1 MSSFKHLNEYPM
13 KPYTQATNLNEI
25 DQKATKC
32 GIGLGKCLCELADAL
47 RMNGKTPEPVSKRVS
62 ELMGIPHDK
71 VEPLGRIYRFY
82 RAPMTAG
89 YPVFEFYYL
98 YRIELAVLDAF
109 IPVLRHHFE
118 RVQKG
123 VPSNVWLTKHSI
135 EIELDSKSGGKAWF
149 DLKEL
154 SLEKVMALS
163 ATVNSPPLS
172 AVASQVNPPVVVPSP
187 PVPVATSVVEV
198 GHSVIPTVSA
208 VAMEDFVSS
217 DSTSTER
224 DFESGD
230 MSDFED
236 DATEYMTDMD
246 WQEVFA

>member
-1 MSSFKHLNEYPM
+1 MSSFKLNEYPM

-47 RMNGKTPEPVSKRVS
+47 RTNGKTPEPVSKRVS

-82 RAPMTAG
+82 RAPMTAS

-123 VPSNVWLTKHSI
+123 VPSNLWLTKHSI
-135 EIELDSKSGGKAWF
+135 EIELDSKSGGKAWY

-163 ATVNSPPLS
+163 A
-172 AVASQVNPPVVVPSP
+172 AVTSP
-187 PVPVATSVVEV
+187 PVSSELKPSVVLSPPMPVVISEV
-198 GHSVIPTVSA
+198 AVSPAVIPTVA
-208 VAMEDFVSS
+208 ADVATETFVPS
-217 DSTSTER
+217 DSTSTESG
-224 DFESGD
+224 FESEG

-236 DATEYMTDMD
+236 GTADFLENID
-246 WQEVFA
+246 WDKAFS

>member
-47 RMNGKTPEPVSKRVS
+47 RSAGKTPEPVSKRVS

-123 VPSNVWLTKHSI
+123 VPSNLWLTKHSI

-163 ATVNSPPLS
+163 AAVNSPS
-172 AVASQVNPPVVVPSP
+172 

-236 DATEYMTDMD
+236 DATEHMTDMD